1 MKTALLLQY
10 MIRNDETFESISKSC
25 VTRMAG
31 QDTMLYP
38 GAFAFVCLAG
48 TCLQARCVNIL
59 ADLTMRDS
67 HSPAECFLMR
77 DSHSPAE
84 YIQMRLSLFQDSQIL
99 SKARLDAFSMLL
111 ESYSPAECILPN

>member
-10 MIRNDETFESISKSC
+10 MIRNDITFESTSKSC

-31 QDTMLYP
+31 QYAMLYS
-38 GAFAFVCLAG
+38 GAYSFVCLAG
-48 TCLQARCVNIL
+48 TSLQALRVSIS
-59 ADLTMRDS
+59 ADLIMRDS

-84 YIQMRLSLFQDSQIL
+84 NFQKRLSLFKDSHIL
-99 SKARLDAFSMLL
+99 SKVYLNAFSMLQKPF
-111 ESYSPAECILPN
+111 SPAECLLPS

>member
-10 MIRNDETFESISKSC
+10 MIRNDITFESTSKYC

-38 GAFAFVCLAG
+38 GVCSFDCLAG

-59 ADLTMRDS
+59 ADLTRRDS
-67 HSPAECFLMR
+67 HSPTEGFLMK

-84 YIQMRLSLFQDSQIL
+84 YFQMRLSLFQDSHIL
-99 SKARLDAFSMLL
+99 SKAHFEAFSMLQRP
-111 ESYSPAECILPN
+111 YSRR